1 MGGKPGGVALIRLSP
16 VESMVDVD
24 QTHTD
29 QVVGNAVIL
38 EVDFLRGDLR

>member
-1 MGGKPGGVALIRLSP
+1 VGGKTGGVALIRLSP